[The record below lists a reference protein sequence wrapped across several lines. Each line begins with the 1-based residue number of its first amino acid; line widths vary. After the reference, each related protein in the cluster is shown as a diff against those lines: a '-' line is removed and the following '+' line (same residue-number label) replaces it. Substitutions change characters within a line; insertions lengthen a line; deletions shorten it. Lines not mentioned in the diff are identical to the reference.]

1 MERDAD
7 IPSGKGCFWTI
18 LPGYEQQFIDN
29 LVKRGMGSAG
39 SSTTK
44 KHADSLSS
52 TSTSKQ
58 FRKFIDASVNK
69 SNSPLFTIFRMNP
82 TTTPSPSN
90 KRKKTAHEKKM
101 EVKHEEPDLQYDSD
115 CDSGVDLS
123 CEMYPKKSQR
133 PASMHIQP
141 TAKLASRPLAPPPP
155 PSPANQ
161 TAHQSYNSLL
171 MENSMFIPDDL
182 FITQQSNVSMSTT
195 SDDTS
200 HYFDNISTPSS
211 IIMDQQLFSNDLGN
225 WPQSAQ
231 QTPIFDL
238 QPQSQILST
247 QPTPQNLSYYNP
259 STTNFAPLG
268 TSNNNEYLLQQ
279 SHQPFQDYYLYNDFC

>member
-1 MERDAD
+1 MERDANT
-7 IPSGKGCFWTI
+7 PSGKGCFWTI

-39 SSTTK
+39 NSSTK
-44 KHADSLSS
+44 NHANSLSS

-82 TTTPSPSN
+82 TTTPSSSN
-90 KRKKTAHEKKM
+90 KRKKTTHGKKM
-101 EVKHEEPDLQYDSD
+101 EAKQEEPDLQYDSD
-115 CDSGVDLS
+115 CDSGIDLS
-123 CEMYPKKSQR
+123 CEIYPKKSQI
-133 PASMHIQP
+133 PASMYTQP
-141 TAKLASRPLAPPPP
+141 TAKLASPSIAPPP
-155 PSPANQ
+155 PSPPYQAAQ
-161 TAHQSYNSLL
+161 QSYNSLL

-211 IIMDQQLFSNDLGN
+211 IIMDQQLFSNDLSN
-225 WPQSAQ
+225 WSQSAQ
-231 QTPIFDL
+231 QTPIFDI

-247 QPTPQNLSYYNP
+247 QPTHQNLSYYNP
-259 STTNFAPLG
+259 STTNFASLG

-279 SHQPFQDYYLYNDFC
+279 PHQPFQDYYLYNDFC